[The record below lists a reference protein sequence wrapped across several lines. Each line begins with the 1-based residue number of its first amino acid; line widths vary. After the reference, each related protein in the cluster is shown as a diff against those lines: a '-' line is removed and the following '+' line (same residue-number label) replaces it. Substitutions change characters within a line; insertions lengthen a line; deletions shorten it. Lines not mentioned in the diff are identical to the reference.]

1 MPLHPKVPK
10 DLALAPLAVAIDM
23 NLQRLRDKTPGE
35 VGFELALELD
45 SEEREPTL
53 EEERVDRVLQVALRD
68 VDMHHWSAEVTP
80 DRARLRL
87 SGGSVTLDIGLS
99 ASILA
104 YITSADEASAGP
116 VDRAD

>member
-1 MPLHPKVPK
+1 LPLHPKVPK
-10 DLALAPLAVAIDM
+10 DLALAPLAVGIDM

-35 VGFELALELD
+35 VAFELALELD
-45 SEEREPTL
+45 SDEREPMS
-53 EEERVDRVLQVALRD
+53 EEERADRVLQVALRN
-68 VDMHHWSAEVTP
+68 VDMHHWSAAVTP

-87 SGGSVTLDIGLS
+87 SGGSVTLDLGLS

-104 YITSADEASAGP
+104 YITSAREADGGP